1 MSKTVKLEKCF
12 EREVRK
18 INGDGSREARF
29 AFLNPAKAAAKEL
42 STPSVASVYGEC
54 IKKYGRVTVAICTA
68 ATIAERR
75 DRLEFNTV
83 LWANEVLKLWN
94 NRPSDISCVAIR
106 DGLHPTRIEEYAQ
119 SLIKITTDYTE
130 AQ

>member
-1 MSKTVKLEKCF
+1 MKFKLDTCF
-12 EREVRK
+12 AREVKK

-29 AFLNPAKAAAKEL
+29 TFLNPARAAAKEL
-42 STPSVASVYGEC
+42 STPNVANIYGEC

-75 DRLEFNTV
+75 DRLEFNT
-83 LWANEVLKLWN
+83 LQWANEVLKLWN

-106 DGLHPTRIEEYAQ
+106 DNLHPTRIEEYARE
-119 SLIKITTDYTE
+119 LIKITTE
-130 AQ
+130 CEGVSL